1 MARELFGEGKILI
14 GVVHLLPLP
23 GSARWN
29 GNLKS
34 VMNRAKLEP
43 GILRDGGAHG
53 IIVENFGD
61 RPLPHRPGRARDGG
75 GHDPGGRACA

>member
-1 MARELFGEGKILI
+1 MARELFGSGKVLI

-23 GSARWN
+23 GSPRWN

-34 VMNRAKLEP
+34 VLNRARMEAN
-43 GILRDGGAHG
+43 ILQDGGAHG

-61 RPLPHRPGRARDGG
+61 APFRTGRVEPETVAR
-75 GHDPGGRACA
+75 HDPGG